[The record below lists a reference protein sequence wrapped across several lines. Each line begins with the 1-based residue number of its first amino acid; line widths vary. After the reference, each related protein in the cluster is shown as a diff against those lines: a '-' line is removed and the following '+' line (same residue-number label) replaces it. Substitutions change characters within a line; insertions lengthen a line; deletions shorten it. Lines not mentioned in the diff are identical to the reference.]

1 MPSAIKELK
10 MDKFDL
16 ELSDNKSK
24 MMLLSPEIV
33 EIRDKIV
40 DKLEGESLKGI
51 RAKIREFLAN
61 EKNEETRLAALAA
74 RIVLLR
80 RFISELSENQALL
93 AEEEM
98 SDLENKSLDY
108 DDDFEEDYDSDDF
121 DVDNQWKRLRIIEDC
136 EVNGV
141 RFPAGIQIDVKLI
154 DAERLLEAGQAEI
167 IEKPVDPE
175 EDAEETE
182 ESEETETDESDE
194 SEESEEVEETE
205 NDESEE
211 SEETETDESD
221 ESEESEEVEETENDE
236 SEESEET
243 ETDESDESEESE
255 EVEETEDNEGEDYD
269 ETTEDDDDPS
279 GSDEDTDVSED
290 DEDS

>member
-182 ESEETETDESDE
+182 ESEETETDES
-194 SEESEEVEETE
+194 
-205 NDESEE
+205 EE
-211 SEETETDESD
+211 SEETETD
-221 ESEESEEVEETENDE
+221 
-236 SEESEET
+236 
-243 ETDESDESEESE
+243 ESE

>member
-1 MPSAIKELK
+1 

-24 MMLLSPEIV
+24 MMLLSPEII

-40 DKLEGESLKGI
+40 DKLEGESLKDI

-98 SDLENKSLDY
+98 SDLENESLDY

-182 ESEETETDESDE
+182 EAEEIEETET
-194 SEESEEVEETE
+194 
-205 NDESEE
+205 
-211 SEETETDESD
+211 
-221 ESEESEEVEETENDE
+221 
-236 SEESEET
+236 
-243 ETDESDESEESE
+243 EESE

-269 ETTEDDDDPS
+269 ETTEENDDPS
-279 GSDEDTDVSED
+279 DSDEDTDVSED

>member
-1 MPSAIKELK
+1 
-10 MDKFDL
+10 
-16 ELSDNKSK
+16 
-24 MMLLSPEIV
+24 MLLSPEII
-33 EIRDKIV
+33 ESRDEIV
-40 DKLEGESLKGI
+40 DKLEGKSLKDI
-51 RAKIREFLAN
+51 RAKIKGFLAN

-98 SDLENKSLDY
+98 RDLENKSLDY
-108 DDDFEEDYDSDDF
+108 DDDFEEDYDSDNF
-121 DVDNQWKRLRIIEDC
+121 DGDIQWKRLRIIEDC

-182 ESEETETDESDE
+182 EA
-194 SEESEEVEETE
+194 EEVEETE
-205 NDESEE
+205 
-211 SEETETDESD
+211 T
-221 ESEESEEVEETENDE
+221 
-236 SEESEET
+236 
-243 ETDESDESEESE
+243 EESE

-269 ETTEDDDDPS
+269 ETTEEDDDPS
-279 GSDEDTDVSED
+279 DSDEDTDVSED

>member
-1 MPSAIKELK
+1 

-24 MMLLSPEIV
+24 MMLLSPEII

-40 DKLEGESLKGI
+40 DKLEGESLKDI

-182 ESEETETDESDE
+182 ETEETET
-194 SEESEEVEETE
+194 
-205 NDESEE
+205 
-211 SEETETDESD
+211 
-221 ESEESEEVEETENDE
+221 
-236 SEESEET
+236 
-243 ETDESDESEESE
+243 DESEESE

-269 ETTEDDDDPS
+269 ETTEDDDYPS

>member
-24 MMLLSPEIV
+24 MMLLSPEII
-33 EIRDKIV
+33 EIRDEIV
-40 DKLEGESLKGI
+40 DKLEGKSLKDI
-51 RAKIREFLAN
+51 RAKIKGFLAN

-98 SDLENKSLDY
+98 RDLENKSLDY
-108 DDDFEEDYDSDDF
+108 DDDFEEDYDSDNF
-121 DVDNQWKRLRIIEDC
+121 DGDIQWKRLRIIEDC

-182 ESEETETDESDE
+182 ESEEAGEA
-194 SEESEEVEETE
+194 EEI
-205 NDESEE
+205 
-211 SEETETDESD
+211 EETETET
-221 ESEESEEVEETENDE
+221 EES
-236 SEESEET
+236 
-243 ETDESDESEESE
+243 
-255 EVEETEDNEGEDYD
+255 EETEDNEGEDYD
-269 ETTEDDDDPS
+269 ETTEEDDDPS
-279 GSDEDTDVSED
+279 DSGEDTNVSED
-290 DEDS
+290 DKDS

>member
-1 MPSAIKELK
+1 

-182 ESEETETDESDE
+182 ESEEAGEA
-194 SEESEEVEETE
+194 EEI
-205 NDESEE
+205 
-211 SEETETDESD
+211 EETETET
-221 ESEESEEVEETENDE
+221 EES
-236 SEESEET
+236 
-243 ETDESDESEESE
+243 
-255 EVEETEDNEGEDYD
+255 EETEDNEGEDYD
-269 ETTEDDDDPS
+269 ETTEEDDDPS
-279 GSDEDTDVSED
+279 DSGEDTNVSED
-290 DEDS
+290 DKDS

>member
-1 MPSAIKELK
+1 

-24 MMLLSPEIV
+24 MMLLSPEII

-40 DKLEGESLKGI
+40 DKLEGESLKDI

-98 SDLENKSLDY
+98 SDLENESLDY

-182 ESEETETDESDE
+182 EAEEIEETET
-194 SEESEEVEETE
+194 EES
-205 NDESEE
+205 
-211 SEETETDESD
+211 
-221 ESEESEEVEETENDE
+221 
-236 SEESEET
+236 
-243 ETDESDESEESE
+243 
-255 EVEETEDNEGEDYD
+255 EETEDNEGEDYD
-269 ETTEDDDDPS
+269 ETTEEDDDPS
-279 GSDEDTDVSED
+279 DSDEDTDVSED

>member
-1 MPSAIKELK
+1 

-24 MMLLSPEIV
+24 MMLLSPEII

-40 DKLEGESLKGI
+40 DKLEGESLKDI
-51 RAKIREFLAN
+51 RAKIKGFLAN

-98 SDLENKSLDY
+98 RDLENKSLDY
-108 DDDFEEDYDSDDF
+108 DDDFEEDYDSDNF
-121 DVDNQWKRLRIIEDC
+121 DGDIQWKRLRIIEDC

-182 ESEETETDESDE
+182 EAEEIEETET
-194 SEESEEVEETE
+194 
-205 NDESEE
+205 
-211 SEETETDESD
+211 
-221 ESEESEEVEETENDE
+221 
-236 SEESEET
+236 
-243 ETDESDESEESE
+243 EESE

-269 ETTEDDDDPS
+269 ETTEEDDDPS
-279 GSDEDTDVSED
+279 DSDEDTDVSED

>member
-1 MPSAIKELK
+1 

-24 MMLLSPEIV
+24 MMLLSPEII

-40 DKLEGESLKGI
+40 DKLEGESLKDI

-98 SDLENKSLDY
+98 SDLENESLDY

-141 RFPAGIQIDVKLI
+141 RFPAGIQIDVKLF

-182 ESEETETDESDE
+182 EAEEIEETET
-194 SEESEEVEETE
+194 
-205 NDESEE
+205 
-211 SEETETDESD
+211 
-221 ESEESEEVEETENDE
+221 
-236 SEESEET
+236 
-243 ETDESDESEESE
+243 EESE

-269 ETTEDDDDPS
+269 ETTEEDDDPS
-279 GSDEDTDVSED
+279 DSDEDTDVSED

>member
-24 MMLLSPEIV
+24 MMLLSPEII

-182 ESEETETDESDE
+182 ESEETETDES
-194 SEESEEVEETE
+194 EESEETET
-205 NDESEE
+205 DESEE
-211 SEETETDESD
+211 SEETETDES
-221 ESEESEEVEETENDE
+221 EES
-236 SEESEET
+236 
-243 ETDESDESEESE
+243 
-255 EVEETEDNEGEDYD
+255 EETEDNEGEDYD

>member
-1 MPSAIKELK
+1 

-24 MMLLSPEIV
+24 MMLLSPEII

-40 DKLEGESLKGI
+40 DKLEGESLKDI

-98 SDLENKSLDY
+98 RDLENKSLDY

-182 ESEETETDESDE
+182 EAEEIEETET
-194 SEESEEVEETE
+194 
-205 NDESEE
+205 
-211 SEETETDESD
+211 
-221 ESEESEEVEETENDE
+221 
-236 SEESEET
+236 
-243 ETDESDESEESE
+243 EESE

-269 ETTEDDDDPS
+269 ETTEEDDDPS
-279 GSDEDTDVSED
+279 DSDEDTDVSED

>member
-1 MPSAIKELK
+1 

-98 SDLENKSLDY
+98 SNLENKSLDY

-141 RFPAGIQIDVKLI
+141 RFPAGIQIDVKLF

-182 ESEETETDESDE
+182 ESEETETDES
-194 SEESEEVEETE
+194 
-205 NDESEE
+205 EE
-211 SEETETDESD
+211 SEETETDES
-221 ESEESEEVEETENDE
+221 EES
-236 SEESEET
+236 
-243 ETDESDESEESE
+243 
-255 EVEETEDNEGEDYD
+255 EETEDNEGEDYD

>member
-1 MPSAIKELK
+1 

-24 MMLLSPEIV
+24 MMLLSPEII
-33 EIRDKIV
+33 EIRDEIV
-40 DKLEGESLKGI
+40 DKLEGKSLKDI

-98 SDLENKSLDY
+98 SDLENESLDY

-182 ESEETETDESDE
+182 EAEEIEETETETE
-194 SEESEEVEETE
+194 TEKIEETE
-205 NDESEE
+205 TETEE
-211 SEETETDESD
+211 SEETET
-221 ESEESEEVEETENDE
+221 EES
-236 SEESEET
+236 
-243 ETDESDESEESE
+243 
-255 EVEETEDNEGEDYD
+255 EETEDNEGEDYD
-269 ETTEDDDDPS
+269 ETTEEDDDPS
-279 GSDEDTDVSED
+279 DSGEDTNVSED
-290 DEDS
+290 DKDS

>member
-1 MPSAIKELK
+1 

-24 MMLLSPEIV
+24 MMLLSPEII

-40 DKLEGESLKGI
+40 DKLEGESLKDI
-51 RAKIREFLAN
+51 RAKIKGFLAN

-98 SDLENKSLDY
+98 RDLENKSLDY

-182 ESEETETDESDE
+182 EAEEIEETET
-194 SEESEEVEETE
+194 
-205 NDESEE
+205 
-211 SEETETDESD
+211 
-221 ESEESEEVEETENDE
+221 
-236 SEESEET
+236 
-243 ETDESDESEESE
+243 EESE

-269 ETTEDDDDPS
+269 ETTEEDDDPS
-279 GSDEDTDVSED
+279 ASDEDTDVSED

>member
-1 MPSAIKELK
+1 

-24 MMLLSPEIV
+24 MMLLSPEII

-40 DKLEGESLKGI
+40 DKLEGESLKDI

-98 SDLENKSLDY
+98 SDLENESLDY

-182 ESEETETDESDE
+182 EAEEIEETET
-194 SEESEEVEETE
+194 
-205 NDESEE
+205 
-211 SEETETDESD
+211 
-221 ESEESEEVEETENDE
+221 
-236 SEESEET
+236 
-243 ETDESDESEESE
+243 EESE

-269 ETTEDDDDPS
+269 ETTEEDDYPS
-279 GSDEDTDVSED
+279 DSDEDTDVSED

>member
-1 MPSAIKELK
+1 

-24 MMLLSPEIV
+24 MMLLSPEII

-40 DKLEGESLKGI
+40 DKLEGESLKDI

-98 SDLENKSLDY
+98 SDLENESLDY

-141 RFPAGIQIDVKLI
+141 RFPAGIQIDVKLF

-182 ESEETETDESDE
+182 ESEEIEDTET
-194 SEESEEVEETE
+194 
-205 NDESEE
+205 
-211 SEETETDESD
+211 
-221 ESEESEEVEETENDE
+221 
-236 SEESEET
+236 
-243 ETDESDESEESE
+243 EESE

-269 ETTEDDDDPS
+269 ETTEEDDDPS
-279 GSDEDTDVSED
+279 DSDEDTDVSED

>member
-1 MPSAIKELK
+1 

-24 MMLLSPEIV
+24 MMLLSPEII

-40 DKLEGESLKGI
+40 DKLEGESLKDI
-51 RAKIREFLAN
+51 HANIREFLAN

-182 ESEETETDESDE
+182 ESEEA
-194 SEESEEVEETE
+194 EEI
-205 NDESEE
+205 
-211 SEETETDESD
+211 EETET
-221 ESEESEEVEETENDE
+221 
-236 SEESEET
+236 
-243 ETDESDESEESE
+243 EESE

-269 ETTEDDDDPS
+269 ETTEEDDDPS
-279 GSDEDTDVSED
+279 DSDEDTDVSED

>member
-24 MMLLSPEIV
+24 MMLLSPEII

-182 ESEETETDESDE
+182 ESEETETDES
-194 SEESEEVEETE
+194 
-205 NDESEE
+205 EE

-221 ESEESEEVEETENDE
+221 ESEESEE
-236 SEESEET
+236 S
-243 ETDESDESEESE
+243 
-255 EVEETEDNEGEDYD
+255 EETEDNEGEDYD

>member
-1 MPSAIKELK
+1 

-108 DDDFEEDYDSDDF
+108 DDDFEEDYDSDNF
-121 DVDNQWKRLRIIEDC
+121 DGDIQWKRLRIIEDC

-167 IEKPVDPE
+167 IEKPIDPE
-175 EDAEETE
+175 EDADETE
-182 ESEETETDESDE
+182 ESEE
-194 SEESEEVEETE
+194 SEEAGEAEEI
-205 NDESEE
+205 
-211 SEETETDESD
+211 EETETET
-221 ESEESEEVEETENDE
+221 EES
-236 SEESEET
+236 
-243 ETDESDESEESE
+243 
-255 EVEETEDNEGEDYD
+255 EETEDNEGEDYD
-269 ETTEDDDDPS
+269 ETTEEDDDPS
-279 GSDEDTDVSED
+279 DSGEDTNVSED
-290 DEDS
+290 DKDS

>member
-1 MPSAIKELK
+1 

-24 MMLLSPEIV
+24 MMLLSPEII
-33 EIRDKIV
+33 EIRDEIV
-40 DKLEGESLKGI
+40 DKLEGKSLKDI
-51 RAKIREFLAN
+51 RAKIKGFLAN

-98 SDLENKSLDY
+98 RDLENKSLDY
-108 DDDFEEDYDSDDF
+108 DDDFEEDYDSDNF
-121 DVDNQWKRLRIIEDC
+121 DGDIQWKRLRIIEDC

-182 ESEETETDESDE
+182 EAEEIEETET
-194 SEESEEVEETE
+194 
-205 NDESEE
+205 
-211 SEETETDESD
+211 
-221 ESEESEEVEETENDE
+221 
-236 SEESEET
+236 
-243 ETDESDESEESE
+243 EESE

-269 ETTEDDDDPS
+269 ETTEEDDDPS
-279 GSDEDTDVSED
+279 DSDEDTDVSED
-290 DEDS
+290 DKDS

>member
-1 MPSAIKELK
+1 

-24 MMLLSPEIV
+24 MMLLSPEII

-40 DKLEGESLKGI
+40 DKLEGKSLKDI
-51 RAKIREFLAN
+51 RAKIKGFLAN

-98 SDLENKSLDY
+98 SDLENESLDY

-182 ESEETETDESDE
+182 EAEEIEETET
-194 SEESEEVEETE
+194 
-205 NDESEE
+205 
-211 SEETETDESD
+211 
-221 ESEESEEVEETENDE
+221 
-236 SEESEET
+236 
-243 ETDESDESEESE
+243 EESE

-269 ETTEDDDDPS
+269 ETTEEDDDPS
-279 GSDEDTDVSED
+279 DSDEDTDVSED

>member
-24 MMLLSPEIV
+24 MMLLSPEII

-40 DKLEGESLKGI
+40 DKLEGESLKDI

-98 SDLENKSLDY
+98 SDLENESLDY

-182 ESEETETDESDE
+182 EAEEIEETET
-194 SEESEEVEETE
+194 
-205 NDESEE
+205 
-211 SEETETDESD
+211 
-221 ESEESEEVEETENDE
+221 
-236 SEESEET
+236 
-243 ETDESDESEESE
+243 EESE

-269 ETTEDDDDPS
+269 ETTEEDDDPS
-279 GSDEDTDVSED
+279 VSDEDTDVSED

>member
-1 MPSAIKELK
+1 

-24 MMLLSPEIV
+24 MMLLSPEII

-40 DKLEGESLKGI
+40 DKLEGKSLKDI
-51 RAKIREFLAN
+51 RAKIKEFLAS

-98 SDLENKSLDY
+98 RDLENKSLDY
-108 DDDFEEDYDSDDF
+108 DDDFEEDYDSDNF
-121 DVDNQWKRLRIIEDC
+121 DGDIQWKRLRIIEDC

-141 RFPAGIQIDVKLI
+141 RFPAGIQIDVKLF

-182 ESEETETDESDE
+182 ESEETETDES
-194 SEESEEVEETE
+194 
-205 NDESEE
+205 EE
-211 SEETETDESD
+211 SEETETDES
-221 ESEESEEVEETENDE
+221 EES
-236 SEESEET
+236 
-243 ETDESDESEESE
+243 
-255 EVEETEDNEGEDYD
+255 EETEDNEGEDYD

>member
-1 MPSAIKELK
+1 

-141 RFPAGIQIDVKLI
+141 RFPAGIQIDVKLF

-182 ESEETETDESDE
+182 ESEETETDES
-194 SEESEEVEETE
+194 EES
-205 NDESEE
+205 
-211 SEETETDESD
+211 
-221 ESEESEEVEETENDE
+221 
-236 SEESEET
+236 
-243 ETDESDESEESE
+243 
-255 EVEETEDNEGEDYD
+255 EETEDNEGEDYD

>member
-1 MPSAIKELK
+1 

-80 RFISELSENQALL
+80 RFISELSEYQALL

-167 IEKPVDPE
+167 IKKPVDPE

-182 ESEETETDESDE
+182 ESEETET
-194 SEESEEVEETE
+194 
-205 NDESEE
+205 EE
-211 SEETETDESD
+211 SEETET
-221 ESEESEEVEETENDE
+221 
-236 SEESEET
+236 
-243 ETDESDESEESE
+243 
-255 EVEETEDNEGEDYD
+255 EDNEGEGYD
-269 ETTEDDDDPS
+269 ETTEEDDDPS
-279 GSDEDTDVSED
+279 VSDEDTDVSED

>member
-1 MPSAIKELK
+1 

-24 MMLLSPEIV
+24 MMLLSPEII

-40 DKLEGESLKGI
+40 DKLEGESLKDI

-74 RIVLLR
+74 RIALLR

-98 SDLENKSLDY
+98 RDLENKSLDY
-108 DDDFEEDYDSDDF
+108 DDDFEEDYDSDNF
-121 DVDNQWKRLRIIEDC
+121 DGDIQWKRLRIIEDC

-182 ESEETETDESDE
+182 EAEEIEETET
-194 SEESEEVEETE
+194 
-205 NDESEE
+205 
-211 SEETETDESD
+211 
-221 ESEESEEVEETENDE
+221 
-236 SEESEET
+236 
-243 ETDESDESEESE
+243 EESE

-269 ETTEDDDDPS
+269 ETTEENDDPS
-279 GSDEDTDVSED
+279 DSGEDTNVSED
-290 DEDS
+290 DKDS

>member
-1 MPSAIKELK
+1 

-24 MMLLSPEIV
+24 MMLLSPEII

-40 DKLEGESLKGI
+40 DKLEGESLKDI

-98 SDLENKSLDY
+98 RDLENKSLDY

-182 ESEETETDESDE
+182 EAEEIEETET
-194 SEESEEVEETE
+194 
-205 NDESEE
+205 
-211 SEETETDESD
+211 
-221 ESEESEEVEETENDE
+221 
-236 SEESEET
+236 
-243 ETDESDESEESE
+243 EESE

-269 ETTEDDDDPS
+269 ETTEEDDDPS
-279 GSDEDTDVSED
+279 DSDEDTDVSED
-290 DEDS
+290 NEDS